1 MSVQLEPMT
10 REVREPVVDI
20 FNHYIANS
28 FAAYPD
34 RKMPYE
40 AFDMLQKMSDGYPT
54 VVAKDETGSV
64 VGFGLLRPY
73 NPFPTFSA
81 TAEITY
87 FVKAGYTNK
96 GLGGLMLEDLMKK
109 AKAKGI
115 SAILA
120 NISSLNDSSINFH
133 KKNGFVECGRFQ
145 KIGKKNGQIFDV
157 VWMQKML

>member
-1 MSVQLEPMT
+1 MKS
-10 REVREPVVDI
+10 
-20 FNHYIANS
+20 
-28 FAAYPD
+28 
-34 RKMPYE
+34 
-40 AFDMLQKMSDGYPT
+40 FDMLQKMSDGYPT

-73 NPFPTFSA
+73 NPFPAFSV

-96 GLGGLMLEDLMKK
+96 GLGGLMLGHLVKE

-115 SAILA
+115 STILA
-120 NISSLNDSSINFH
+120 NISSLNDSSISFH
-133 KKNGFVECGRFQ
+133 KKSGFVECGRFQ

-157 VWMQKML
+157 VWMQKMI